1 MKRRSVRDCDRSAPA
16 LQLAGII
23 ALAAMS
29 ACDRS
34 PPAIGPTAKS
44 TAAPARTTHPA
55 TDGPR
60 YRRII
65 SISPDATEMIGAL
78 DAADRLIAVSSFC
91 IDPPRVREL
100 PRIGGL
106 FDINL
111 ELVLRLQPDLIIL
124 RGDNRAVQ
132 DLCARNRIRIY
143 RDRTNTFDDIFQT
156 LADLGELLDATYQ
169 AGRLASA
176 MRERLARIDAAVAG
190 LPRPRVFITLSRNPD
205 TLAAVMTA
213 GQQTFVDEIIRRAG
227 GINVFADASL
237 DYPQVSPE
245 AVLAARPD
253 VIIECMPEA
262 TFTDALREK
271 VMNTWKPLVQ
281 MPAVASGRIYLL
293 DLPHALIPSHRV
305 VDTVAAVARLLH
317 PEAKLD

>member
-1 MKRRSVRDCDRSAPA
+1 MLRLAAVLSIATMPACDRAPTITPPA
-16 LQLAGII
+16 SHTA
-23 ALAAMS
+23 ALAAAS
-29 ACDRS
+29 TQ
-34 PPAIGPTAKS
+34 PEAIPS
-44 TAAPARTTHPA
+44 
-55 TDGPR
+55 R

-78 DAADRLIAVSSFC
+78 GAADRLVAVSSFC
-91 IDPPRVREL
+91 IDPPRVKAL

-111 ELVLRLQPDLIIL
+111 ELVLRLQPDLIVL

-132 DLCARNRIRIY
+132 ELCARNRIRVY

-156 LADLGELLDATYQ
+156 LGELGELLDATDQ
-169 AGRLASA
+169 ADRLAIA
-176 MRERLARIDAAVAG
+176 LRDRLAKIESAVAG

-213 GQQTFVDEIIRRAG
+213 GKNTFVDEMIRRAG

-245 AVLAARPD
+245 SVLAARPD

-262 TFTDALREK
+262 PITDALRDK
-271 VMNTWKPLVQ
+271 IVKTWSPLAQV
-281 MPAVASGRIYLL
+281 PAVASGRIHLL

-305 VDTVAAVARLLH
+305 VDTVAAVTRILH

>member
-1 MKRRSVRDCDRSAPA
+1 
-16 LQLAGII
+16 
-23 ALAAMS
+23 MS

>member
-1 MKRRSVRDCDRSAPA
+1 MLRLRAHDCNRTARTLRVAAVLS
-16 LQLAGII
+16 LAT
-23 ALAAMS
+23 LP

-34 PPAIGPTAKS
+34 SNVARPASHTTAHG
-44 TAAPARTTHPA
+44 AAA
-55 TDGPR
+55 TQPETNSPR

-78 DAADRLIAVSSFC
+78 GAADRLVAVSSFC
-91 IDPPRVREL
+91 IDPPCVKEL

-106 FDINL
+106 FDVNL
-111 ELVLRLQPDLIIL
+111 ELVLRLQPDLIVL

-132 DLCARNRIRIY
+132 ELCARNRIRIY

-156 LADLGELLDATYQ
+156 LGELGDLLGATDQ
-169 AGRLASA
+169 ARQLTSA
-176 MRERLARIDAAVAG
+176 LRARLARIESAVAP

-213 GQQTFVDEIIRRAG
+213 GQNTFVDEIIRRAG

-253 VIIECMPEA
+253 VIIEFMPE
-262 TFTDALREK
+262 TTITDALRDK
-271 VMNTWKPLVQ
+271 VLHTWKPLAQ
-281 MPAVASGRIYLL
+281 APAVASGRIHLL

-305 VDTVAAVARLLH
+305 VDTIVAVARLLH

>member
-1 MKRRSVRDCDRSAPA
+1 MLRAAAFLLLAMAP
-16 LQLAGII
+16 
-23 ALAAMS
+23 

-34 PPAIGPTAKS
+34 PTVAPSTSQATAVVNSTSQPASDPL
-44 TAAPARTTHPA
+44 
-55 TDGPR
+55 R

-78 DAADRLIAVSSFC
+78 GAADRLIAVSSFC
-91 IDPPRVREL
+91 IDPPRVKEL

-111 ELVLRLQPDLIIL
+111 ELVLRLQPDLIVL
-124 RGDNRAVQ
+124 RGENRAVQ
-132 DLCARNRIRIY
+132 ELCARNRIRIY
-143 RDRTNTFDDIFQT
+143 RDRTNTFDDIFRT
-156 LADLGELLDATYQ
+156 LDELGELLQ
-169 AGRLASA
+169 AGNRVHQLADT
-176 MRERLARIDAAVAG
+176 MRDRLARIETAVAP

-213 GQQTFVDEIIRRAG
+213 GQNTFVDEIIRRAG
-227 GINVFADASL
+227 GVNVFADASL

-262 TFTDALREK
+262 TLTDALHEK
-271 VMNTWKPLVQ
+271 VRNAWKPLAQV
-281 MPAVASGRIYLL
+281 PAVASGRLYLL